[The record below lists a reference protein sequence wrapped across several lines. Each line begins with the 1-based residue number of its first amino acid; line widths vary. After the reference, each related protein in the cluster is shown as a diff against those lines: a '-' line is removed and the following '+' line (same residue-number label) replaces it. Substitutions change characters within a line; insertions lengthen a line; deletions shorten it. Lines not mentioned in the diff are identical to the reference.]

1 VRRRRVSI
9 ENARTTLSD
18 VGGEARE
25 TTACSSWCSRE
36 TTKPRDDVC
45 VETLSQNRIRNPIVI
60 MGGTSWFSRTFARKS
75 KTEKTKNS
83 HATTSST
90 TAGGDVASAAGPGVG
105 GTKTIGSSSGADEI
119 TRGVEA
125 LGMGS
130 GSTATTASGSG
141 TGRKMCVEDFE
152 PLKLIGRG
160 AFGTWRCVAILF
172 FCCSRVRQSVGWMR
186 LV

>member
-1 VRRRRVSI
+1 
-9 ENARTTLSD
+9 
-18 VGGEARE
+18 
-25 TTACSSWCSRE
+25 
-36 TTKPRDDVC
+36 
-45 VETLSQNRIRNPIVI
+45 

-75 KTEKTKNS
+75 KTEKTKS
-83 HATTSST
+83 GHATSTAT

-105 GTKTIGSSSGADEI
+105 GTKTIGSSSGAADEI

-160 AFGTWRCVAILF
+160 AFGTLRCVAILF
-172 FCCSRVRQSVGWMR
+172 FVVRASVSR
-186 LV
+186 LVG

>member
-1 VRRRRVSI
+1 MRRRRVSI

-18 VGGEARE
+18 VGGEACE
-25 TTACSSWCSRE
+25 TTARSSWCLRE

-45 VETLSQNRIRNPIVI
+45 VETLSQNRNRNPIVTI

-75 KTEKTKNS
+75 KTEKTKS
-83 HATTSST
+83 GHATSTTT

-105 GTKTIGSSSGADEI
+105 GTKTIGSSSTAADEI

-160 AFGTWRCVAILF
+160 AFGTLRCVAILF
-172 FCCSRVRQSVGWMR
+172 FVVRASVSR
-186 LV
+186 LVG

>member
-1 VRRRRVSI
+1 
-9 ENARTTLSD
+9 
-18 VGGEARE
+18 
-25 TTACSSWCSRE
+25 
-36 TTKPRDDVC
+36 
-45 VETLSQNRIRNPIVI
+45 

-75 KTEKTKNS
+75 KTEKTKSSN
-83 HATTSST
+83 ATSTT
-90 TAGGDVASAAGPGVG
+90 TAGGDVTSASGPGVG

-130 GSTATTASGSG
+130 VSPATPASGSG

-160 AFGTWRCVAILF
+160 AFGTLRCVAIPFFLF
-172 FCCSRVRQSVGWMR
+172 VSRLDEIEISLKSRNIPFEKS
-186 LV
+186 